1 MIVAAKQ
8 INKKVWVY
16 NEKGNILFNRY
27 GELMGYTS
35 NTISIK
41 NDTGVIIVYDDKGNI
56 LFRR

>member
-27 GELMGYTS
+27 GELMGYTG

>member
-8 INKKVWVY
+8 IGKKVWVY

-27 GELMGYTS
+27 GELVGYTS
-35 NTISIK
+35 ETISIK
-41 NDTGVIIVYDDKGNI
+41 SNSGTIWVYNESGRP

>member
-1 MIVAAKQ
+1 MIVAVKQ

-41 NDTGVIIVYDDKGNI
+41 NNTGAIIVYDDKGNI

>member
-27 GELMGYTS
+27 GELMGYTG

-41 NDTGVIIVYDDKGNI
+41 NDIGVIIVYDDKGNI